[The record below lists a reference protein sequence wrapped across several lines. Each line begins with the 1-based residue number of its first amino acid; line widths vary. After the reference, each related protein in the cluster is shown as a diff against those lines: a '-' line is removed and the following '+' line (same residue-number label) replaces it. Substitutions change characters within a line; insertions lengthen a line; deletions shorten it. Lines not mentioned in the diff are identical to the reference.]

1 MARAGPKVSRYLLT
15 SEQRVFA
22 VRRHWMALASTF
34 VLFFAFLLGGLLLLV
49 AFRRHPPAEAFAVFF
64 LIFSVLWFLW
74 FVLDWYF
81 EEIVVTNRR
90 VLLVTGVLNKKVGIM
105 PLIKVT
111 DLTFEQTL
119 WGRMLG
125 YGTFIVE
132 SAGQDQALSRI
143 DYMARPLHRYRQI
156 SALLFGTE
164 MDGDPEDTGGRTR
177 HDTAPI
183 PVIKAKKD

>member
-1 MARAGPKVSRYLLT
+1 
-15 SEQRVFA
+15 
-22 VRRHWMALASTF
+22 VRRHWISFAPSVAL
-34 VLFFAFLLGGLLLLV
+34 FLVFLAGGLLAV
-49 AFRRHPPAEAFAVFF
+49 ALFRNTQLPETVAVCF
-64 LIFSVLWFLW
+64 IVFSVLWMGW
-74 FVLDWYF
+74 IIGDWYY

-90 VLLVTGVLNKKVGIM
+90 VLLVNGILTRKVAIM

-119 WGRMLG
+119 WGRILH

-143 DYMARPLHRYRQI
+143 DYLAHPLQRYREV
-156 SALLFGTE
+156 SALLFGTNVPV
-164 MDGDPEDTGGRTR
+164 DPEDVLDK

-183 PVIKAKKD
+183 PSVPTRRAH